1 MKKLRIIC
9 KKNKSAK
16 NTYMTGRWAIQ
27 SEFRCGLTA
36 KAAYHDQS
44 DGFVDRFKEKKS
56 ALPLNNNN

>member
-44 DGFVDRFKEKKS
+44 DRIR
-56 ALPLNNNN
+56 